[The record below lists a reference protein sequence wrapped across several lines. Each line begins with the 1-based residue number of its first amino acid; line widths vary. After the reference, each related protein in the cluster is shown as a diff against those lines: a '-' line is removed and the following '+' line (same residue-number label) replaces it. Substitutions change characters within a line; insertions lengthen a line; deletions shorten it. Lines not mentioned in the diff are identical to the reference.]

1 MKSPVAY
8 VLIACLVVGL
18 LLFASLVFFP
28 GVYDRGSGVNGN
40 TASDVDKTT
49 VNDTERLD
57 ETDGDDVLDTDY
69 LTTSVERT
77 PTYNSSDVD
86 EPWFNEVGQKVGL
99 GNLNVSNYFERNRQ
113 PLYREGKFKSGFY
126 VSDYNNDYR
135 PDLLAVVNGLPMM
148 YKNTGV
154 GYDRSD
160 ALPTVNVTVTA
171 AHFLDYDNDG
181 WEDLYLLSNDG
192 SVFLENQEGEFVRKD
207 VGLEVDYG
215 SVRGAATADYTGNG
229 CLDVFVVQANNW
241 TEHRPE
247 GYNNRNVTIDQD
259 NGIRN
264 RLFQGDCDGF
274 EEVTEEAGIE
284 GRAWSLATSF
294 VDFTN
299 DGYPDIHVANDFNND
314 VVYINNRNGT
324 FERRVLPNSTN
335 RNGMSSEVADVNGD
349 GNLDIF
355 VSNIYLP
362 RMPVTESRFGGRIR
376 GDSLLINQGD
386 GRFIDRA
393 DEYGVR
399 KSAGYGW
406 SALLEDFDNDGY
418 LDLFQTNSV
427 PFVDS
432 YPSVWDGIRD
442 SFTRL
447 NSSQA
452 GLILSQPVGAVSLD
466 YDGDG
471 TLDIAVSDATQ
482 RFSFYENSLHE
493 SNSLRVHLQDG
504 DSTTLGTSVEVIT
517 DGESWRRTQNSN
529 SDYLSQSSR
538 TLHFGVG
545 NATVV
550 DRLVVNWGSGGTTT
564 YKDIE
569 TNQSI
574 KLSESGG
581 LRKEL
586 RP

>member
-1 MKSPVAY
+1 MKSPVSRL
-8 VLIACLVVGL
+8 LIACLIVGL
-18 LLFASLVFFP
+18 VLFASLVFFP
-28 GVYDRGSGVNGN
+28 GIYDRGTGIDRD
-40 TASDVDKTT
+40 TASDADETV
-49 VNDTERLD
+49 VNDTDFSNDADRDSE
-57 ETDGDDVLDTDY
+57 LDTDY
-69 LTTSVERT
+69 LTTSLERT

-86 EPWFNEVGQKVGL
+86 EPWFTEVGEKVGL
-99 GNLNVSNYFERNRQ
+99 RGLNVSNYFERNRQ
-113 PLYREGKFKSGFY
+113 PLYKEGKFKSGFY
-126 VSDYNNDYR
+126 VSDYNNDYK
-135 PDLLAVVNGLPMM
+135 PDLLAVVNGLPIL
-148 YKNTGV
+148 YENTGN
-154 GYDRSD
+154 GYGRSN

-192 SVFLENQEGEFVRKD
+192 SVFLENKEGEFVRND
-207 VGLEVDYG
+207 VGLDVDYE

-247 GYNNRNVTIDQD
+247 GYNNRNVTIGQD
-259 NGIRN
+259 NGIGN
-264 RLFQGDCDGF
+264 RIFRGDCDGF
-274 EEVTEEAGIE
+274 EEATEEAGIE
-284 GRAWSLATSF
+284 GTAWSLATSF

-314 VVYINNRNGT
+314 VVYINTRNGT

-335 RNGMSSEVADVNGD
+335 RNGMSSEVAEVNGD

-355 VSNIYLP
+355 VSNIYRP
-362 RMPVTESRFGGRIR
+362 STPVTETRFGGRIR
-376 GDSLLINQGD
+376 GDNLLINQGG
-386 GRFIDRA
+386 GRFVDSA

-427 PFVDS
+427 PFMDS
-432 YPSVWDGIRD
+432 YPSIWDGIRD
-442 SFTRL
+442 NFTRL

-452 GLILSQPVGAVSLD
+452 GLVLSQPVGAVSLD
-466 YDGDG
+466 YDADGD
-471 TLDIAVSDATQ
+471 LDIAASDATQ
-482 RFSFYENSLHE
+482 RFTFYENRIQRG
-493 SNSLRVHLQDG
+493 NSLRVYLRDN

-517 DGESWRRTQNSN
+517 NGESWRRTQNSK

-538 TLHFGVG
+538 TLHFGIG

-550 DRLVVNWGSGGTTT
+550 DRLVVNWSNGGSTT
-564 YKDIE
+564 YTDIE

-574 KLSESGG
+574 EVSESGG